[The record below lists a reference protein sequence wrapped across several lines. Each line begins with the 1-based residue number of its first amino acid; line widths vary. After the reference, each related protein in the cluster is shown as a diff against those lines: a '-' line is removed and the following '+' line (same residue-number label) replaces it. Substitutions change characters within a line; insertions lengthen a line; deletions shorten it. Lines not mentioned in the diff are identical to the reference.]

1 MRARVLL
8 VALSASVLGLL
19 GCKGDPNKCEQAAR
33 NYATLVYWK
42 RADAEI
48 AKLPK
53 EQRDAD
59 RKKRLSKFTNELESE
74 IDFIV
79 KQCVNANNDEQT
91 DCMIAA
97 KTGDE
102 AAKCADLIEPD

>member
-8 VALSASVLGLL
+8 VALSVVLGLF
-19 GCKGDPNKCEQAAR
+19 GCKGDPGKCEKAAR
-33 NYATLVYWK
+33 NFATLTYWK

-59 RKKRLSKFTNELESE
+59 RKKRLSAFTNDLEKH
-74 IDFIV
+74 IDFFV
-79 KQCVNANNDEQT
+79 QQCVNANNDDQIE
-91 DCMIAA
+91 CMLAA